1 MGIAGITGLVPDR
14 ALPDGWHAAGADLR
28 ARGGELRAASRWPS
42 WSGRSADAAAA
53 RLRVIADDLDVTG
66 AAVGVVAVVVEAH
79 VAALALIRATVT
91 AALALARV
99 AGLTVGD
106 DGTLTG
112 PGPATAG
119 PGAVIGPV
127 LRAAVRAVAD
137 ADGLAARTVTL
148 AVPPPA
154 PVSTAPLA
162 LASTSPDPVTA
173 ARDTLTARGLD
184 LPVTVLG
191 ADGTPAPGG
200 DPGPGARRAV
210 VVGDPDTAATVT
222 TLVSGVGS
230 TGPGGDAT
238 AAAWAA
244 SLARPGHAVVAW
256 QGYDAPTSLS
266 AAVADAP
273 AVAGGRTLRDFQRSL
288 RARHPRARLTV
299 TGYSYGSVVVGRAAG
314 DRADPLEADGVTLEG
329 SPGVDAASAADLRL
343 HATDGRPEVQV
354 RRLPGDLIRLA
365 TGPVPGSTA
374 ATRPHRRSGPPGV
387 RRRPPRPAARR
398 LPVVPVGV
406 GRARGLPGPHRPG
419 RRGPRRGRW
428 RRRGHYRGRWR
439 CGWRGLGGHRG
450 SGSGG
455 RGGHRSGRRRHGAGQ
470 GQWPGLRRNR
480 TRARSTT
487 AVTVAASATETVVVR
502 PPSSMNVT
510 RPCGRAGP
518 ASYTHVRAAGD
529 HAPVRPGRS
538 AGRTRRREDNGTTR
552 VRRNAPG
559 LTTTTSGRTSRT
571 TGNTARWTGTAATA
585 RSRHNAVPAGR
596 CRWTHTHAS
605 PRARTATATAA
616 TGAHTGPGTVDRYS
630 TRVAPRAPR
639 VSGGPGR
646 SPSGPVLRSSS
657 TAST

>member
-1 MGIAGITGLVPDR
+1 MSAVGIAGITGLVPDR

-28 ARGGELRAASRWPS
+28 TRGGELRAASRWPS

-91 AALALARV
+91 AALARV

-127 LRAAVRAVAD
+127 LRAAVRAVAA

-210 VVGDPDTAATVT
+210 VVGDPDTAATLT

-266 AAVADAP
+266 VAVADAP
-273 AVAGGRTLRDFQRSL
+273 AVAGGRTLREFQRSL
-288 RARHPRARLTV
+288 RARHPRARLSV

-314 DRADPLEADGVTLEG
+314 DRADPLEADGVPLEG

-365 TGPVPGSTA
+365 TGPVAGVHGRDPASPAFGAAGGATSAAEDLRDRLLDGYLWSRSEWAAHGGYRALTDPGVGDPAGAGGGDGDTTGAGGGAGSGA
-374 ATRPHRRSGPPGV
+374 AAPADGAGTGPGGGGTGPGRVSGP
-387 RRRPPRPAARR
+387 
-398 LPVVPVGV
+398 
-406 GRARGLPGPHRPG
+406 
-419 RRGPRRGRW
+419 
-428 RRRGHYRGRWR
+428 
-439 CGWRGLGGHRG
+439 
-450 SGSGG
+450 GSGG
-455 RGGHRSGRRRHGAGQ
+455 
-470 GQWPGLRRNR
+470 
-480 TRARSTT
+480 T
-487 AVTVAASATETVVVR
+487 APAPAR
-502 PPSSMNVT
+502 PP
-510 RPCGRAGP
+510 P
-518 ASYTHVRAAGD
+518 
-529 HAPVRPGRS
+529 
-538 AGRTRRREDNGTTR
+538 
-552 VRRNAPG
+552 
-559 LTTTTSGRTSRT
+559 
-571 TGNTARWTGTAATA
+571 
-585 RSRHNAVPAGR
+585 
-596 CRWTHTHAS
+596 
-605 PRARTATATAA
+605 
-616 TGAHTGPGTVDRYS
+616 
-630 TRVAPRAPR
+630 
-639 VSGGPGR
+639 
-646 SPSGPVLRSSS
+646 
-657 TAST
+657 